1 MFSVQ
6 SDSQWCNKMESDTHA
21 TQPSDIKAWGRT
33 LAAFLFLPPL
43 PLLIL
48 ALGEER
54 ENPTS
59 ALTSSPL
66 CYADQKD
73 LSAMQILYN

>member
-1 MFSVQ
+1 
-6 SDSQWCNKMESDTHA
+6 MESDTHA

-33 LAAFLFLPPL
+33 LAAFLFLPPPL

-59 ALTSSPL
+59 ALTSSP
-66 CYADQKD
+66 CYADLKN
-73 LSAMQILYN
+73 LYAMQILHN